1 MSGLP
6 QMENGREAQVGGEMC
21 RTMHKND
28 FKKDSPVPY
37 FSFVLCFNSEVW
49 TLLLKILFN
58 GRPSKEKGGRGW
70 QQEVREV

>member
-21 RTMHKND
+21 RTMHKHD

-58 GRPSKEKGGRGW
+58 GRPSKEKSGRGW